1 MLFDIITIF
10 PEVFPGPLSVGVVG
24 RALKSGLI
32 GLNVIN
38 LRDFTA
44 DRHRSVDDYP
54 YGGGPGMVLK
64 PEPVFTCLDQL
75 ANPKPYIILLSPQGT
90 VLTQSLANELAQG
103 HQRIAFICG
112 RYEGVDERIRLY
124 ASDLDLSIGDY
135 VISGGE
141 TAAMVLIETI
151 ARQIPGVIGDTESV
165 STDSFS
171 EDLLKF
177 PQYTRPEEFRGYYVP
192 QILLSG
198 DHAKIAEWRRTEAL
212 NRTRRNRPDLF
223 SCNPPPNDDN
233 KHPSE

>member
-1 MLFDIITIF
+1 
-10 PEVFPGPLSVGVVG
+10 
-24 RALKSGLI
+24 
-32 GLNVIN
+32 
-38 LRDFTA
+38 
-44 DRHRSVDDYP
+44 
-54 YGGGPGMVLK
+54 MVLK

-151 ARQIPGVIGDTESV
+151 ARQIPGVLGKSESLEEKRLGIGV
-165 STDSFS
+165 
-171 EDLLKF
+171 
-177 PQYTRPEEFRGYYVP
+177 PVYTRPEIFKFRGKKYVVP
-192 QILLSG
+192 KVLLSG
-198 DHAKIAEWRRTEAL
+198 DHKKIEEWR
-212 NRTRRNRPDLF
+212 TRQI
-223 SCNPPPNDDN
+223 
-233 KHPSE
+233 KTTK